1 MLRLLASCIAIVFVA
16 ALAATNTG
24 RAGDIDYPTQTVRL
38 ISTFEAGGGNDFMAR
53 VLAKKFTQEW
63 KKAVIVEDKTGG
75 AGDIG
80 TNYVA
85 HITPDGNTLLVT
97 TNATVVINPQLF
109 KVKFDPVQ
117 DFAPIS
123 LLARQPFLLVV
134 NPNLPVKTFAELID
148 YVRAHPGQLNFG
160 SSGAGGGAHL
170 SGEMLKTFL
179 NLNMTHVPYKGV
191 APALQDVIAGNLDF
205 MFAAILTSRP
215 FVESG
220 RLRALAVTSKTRNPT
235 MPDIPSVS
243 EYPGLEEF
251 EADLWYGLLA
261 PAKTDPAIVDKIYRA
276 TTETFKDSEVR
287 VRFEQFGTVLVGST
301 PQEFAS
307 VIKKDLGKWAMVL
320 KSAGLASQ

>member
-24 RAGDIDYPTQTVRL
+24 RAGDLDYPTQTVRL

-53 VLAKKFTQEW
+53 VLAKKFTEEW
-63 KKAVIVEDKTGG
+63 KKTVIVEDKTGG

-148 YVRAHPGQLNFG
+148 YVRAHPGKLNFG

-301 PQEFAS
+301 PEEFAS